1 MFVTAGKRRSSTADL
16 FDTLAGSYDQTGVA
30 FFRPVAE
37 RLLDMA
43 VVQPGERALDIGC
56 GRGAATLPLARAV
69 EPGGHVI
76 AVDIAP
82 KMVAATRAGLIRERL
97 AHGEAH
103 IGDAQRLRV
112 GRAFDL
118 AVASLVLPLMDDPVR
133 VLDHWLGTLGPG
145 GRLAL
150 STVDAVD
157 APSQE
162 VNELFE
168 RWLPR
173 GFRVA
178 RPASIR
184 PYDGAGLLDQLEA
197 AGAGAVETR
206 IETAVLE
213 FAGIEEW
220 RRFSMSTAQR
230 AMWRRLPLE
239 AQPDFLDEV
248 ERLLSGGAGRGGT
261 LRAEWS
267 VRYTL
272 ARR

>member
-1 MFVTAGKRRSSTADL
+1 M
-16 FDTLAGSYDQTGVA
+16 
-30 FFRPVAE
+30 
-37 RLLDMA
+37 
-43 VVQPGERALDIGC
+43 
-56 GRGAATLPLARAV
+56 
-69 EPGGHVI
+69 
-76 AVDIAP
+76 
-82 KMVAATRAGLIRERL
+82 
-97 AHGEAH
+97 
-103 IGDAQRLRV
+103 

-173 GFRVA
+173 GFRVV